1 MGGAGMSPQL
11 IDNYSAALMAQIIFI
26 MLFMFPDFSLILWK
40 SLKKK
45 WSLTEEKIM
54 MKRTKTAEEK
64 LKKYW
69 EIDMRKF
76 K

>member
-1 MGGAGMSPQL
+1 MGPQ
-11 IDNYSAALMAQIIFI
+11 IANNYSAVLIARIIFI
-26 MLFMFPDFSLILWK
+26 ILFMFPDISLILWK
-40 SLKKK
+40 SLIRK
-45 WSLTEEKIM
+45 WTMTGGKLIT
-54 MKRTKTAEEK
+54 KRNKTAGEK

>member
-1 MGGAGMSPQL
+1 MGPQ
-11 IDNYSAALMAQIIFI
+11 ITNNYSTVLIVQTIFI
-26 MLFMFPDFSLILWK
+26 LLFMFPDFSLILWR
-40 SLKKK
+40 SLAKK
-45 WSLTEEKIM
+45 WTLTGEKKII
-54 MKRTKTAEEK
+54 KRTKTAEDK

>member
-1 MGGAGMSPQL
+1 MEHEV
-11 IDNYSAALMAQIIFI
+11 IRNYSATLILQAVVI
-26 MLFMFPDFSLILWK
+26 MLFMFPDFSFILWK
-40 SLKKK
+40 SVMKK
-45 WSLTEEKIM
+45 WSLFQGKQFL
-54 MKRTKTAEEK
+54 KRTRKTEEK

>member
-1 MGGAGMSPQL
+1 
-11 IDNYSAALMAQIIFI
+11 
-26 MLFMFPDFSLILWK
+26 MFPDFSLILWK
-40 SLKKK
+40 GLMKK
-45 WSLTEEKIM
+45 WTLTEQKWI
-54 MKRTKTAEEK
+54 MKRNSAAEEK

>member
-1 MGGAGMSPQL
+1 MGGAGMGPQ
-11 IDNYSAALMAQIIFI
+11 ITNNYSAVLIVQTIFI
-26 MLFMFPDFSLILWK
+26 ILFLFPDFSFILWRR
-40 SLKKK
+40 LMKK
-45 WSLTEEKIM
+45 WTLTEEKRIM
-54 MKRTKTAEEK
+54 KLNRTAEEK

>member
-1 MGGAGMSPQL
+1 MGPQVTE
-11 IDNYSAALMAQIIFI
+11 NCSAALIVQTLFI
-26 MLFMFPDFSLILWK
+26 MLFMLPDFSLLLWK
-40 SLKKK
+40 IIIKK
-45 WSLTEEKIM
+45 WTLTGEKM
-54 MKRTKTAEEK
+54 MTKRTRAAEEK

>member
-1 MGGAGMSPQL
+1 MVPQVTNHYNAVL
-11 IDNYSAALMAQIIFI
+11 IVQTIFI
-26 MLFMFPDFSLILWK
+26 MLLMFPDLSLILWK
-40 SLKKK
+40 SLMKK
-45 WSLTEEKIM
+45 WTLTGEKII
-54 MKRTKTAEEK
+54 MKRTRAAEEK

>member
-1 MGGAGMSPQL
+1 MGPQL
-11 IDNYSAALMAQIIFI
+11 TINYSSVLIAQIIFI
-26 MLFMFPDFSLILWK
+26 ILFMFPDVSFILWR
-40 SLKKK
+40 SLMKK
-45 WSLTEEKIM
+45 WTMTGEKMII
-54 MKRTKTAEEK
+54 KRNRAAGEK

>member
-1 MGGAGMSPQL
+1 MGPHITNDYSSAL
-11 IDNYSAALMAQIIFI
+11 IAQIIFI
-26 MLFMFPDFSLILWK
+26 ILFMFPDLSLILWK
-40 SLKKK
+40 SIMKK
-45 WSLTEEKIM
+45 WSLTGEKIM
-54 MKRTKTAEEK
+54 MKRTRAAEEK